1 MVSDNR
7 PVGPS
12 DDDGSE
18 SEFEQLKKSGI
29 EHGFGVEEHITMEGR
44 QQIAV
49 FMPNGYG
56 VSMIDYLKSKNSHV
70 SMVIVTGTCL
80 DDMVI
85 CSPESWPIPVPVEA
99 LDVMLFGIKYE
110 NLCFKV
116 SKPVGIK
123 FLCSLAITFP
133 NCKGASDFDT
143 ILTDEVIKSCVKDD
157 GDIPS
162 DFIPS
167 DLKIDPSTKT
177 AEELRAILDKY
188 VPGITSKIDEAL
200 AEMRSSAK
208 AKPKS
213 VSHPYNQRFSSN

>member
-85 CSPESWPIPVPVEA
+85 CSPESWPVPVPVEA

-123 FLCSLAITFP
+123 FLCSLAISFP
-133 NCKGASDFDT
+133 KCKGASHQD
-143 ILTDEVIKSCVKDD
+143 ILTDELIKICAKDD
-157 GDIPS
+157 GDIP
-162 DFIPS
+162 D
-167 DLKIDPSTKT
+167 DLNIDPSTKT